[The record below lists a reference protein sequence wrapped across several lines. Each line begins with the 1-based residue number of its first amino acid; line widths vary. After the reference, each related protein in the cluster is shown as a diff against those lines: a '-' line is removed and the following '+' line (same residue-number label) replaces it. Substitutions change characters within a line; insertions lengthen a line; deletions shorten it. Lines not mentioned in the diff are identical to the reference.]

1 MASPVDRLAAQ
12 RLRVAAMIHTRTVS
26 GPARQLAAL
35 AQRLDRDGV
44 EMLII
49 VFQRR
54 NQPLSAFV
62 EYLQAAKIPH
72 AVVTE
77 RHAFDFGLVEGV
89 KQTLSQFR
97 PHIVQTHGYK
107 PSAVAAALRLRR
119 APWKWIA
126 FWHGT
131 TTENLKVR
139 GYHQL
144 DAFLVRRADR
154 LVVMSDAQRRRF
166 ADLGETVSVIPNAV
180 VAPSRA
186 VSPLALPADAPR
198 PVLGVIG
205 RLSSEKGV
213 DVFLHAA
220 ARLVEQKASFS
231 AVVVGDG
238 PDRAA
243 LVALRDEL
251 GLTDRVHF
259 LGHLADPSPVYAA
272 IDLLVIPSR
281 SEGLPNVLLEALAA
295 DKPVAATS
303 VGAIPDVID
312 SPQVGVV
319 VPPESP
325 GELAAAMLTALRLR
339 DDSDAARARRR
350 VVDRFSLDRRVE
362 AHRRIYAALC
372 PMPSLEPALASR
384 R

>member
-49 VFQRR
+49 VFQRK

-198 PVLGVIG
+198 PV
-205 RLSSEKGV
+205 
-213 DVFLHAA
+213 AC
-220 ARLVEQKASFS
+220 Q
-231 AVVVGDG
+231 
-238 PDRAA
+238 
-243 LVALRDEL
+243 
-251 GLTDRVHF
+251 
-259 LGHLADPSPVYAA
+259 
-272 IDLLVIPSR
+272 
-281 SEGLPNVLLEALAA
+281 
-295 DKPVAATS
+295 
-303 VGAIPDVID
+303 
-312 SPQVGVV
+312 
-319 VPPESP
+319 
-325 GELAAAMLTALRLR
+325 
-339 DDSDAARARRR
+339 
-350 VVDRFSLDRRVE
+350 
-362 AHRRIYAALC
+362 
-372 PMPSLEPALASR
+372 
-384 R
+384 